1 MNNYITIY
9 LARIMQYLGRPRRD
23 KLAELLWR
31 KLSHTDSN
39 VIFNWRLE
47 DQND

>member
-1 MNNYITIY
+1 MNNHITIY
-9 LARIMQYLGRPRRD
+9 LARVRQALSRPRRD

-39 VIFNWRLE
+39 VIFNWRME
-47 DQND
+47 NDS